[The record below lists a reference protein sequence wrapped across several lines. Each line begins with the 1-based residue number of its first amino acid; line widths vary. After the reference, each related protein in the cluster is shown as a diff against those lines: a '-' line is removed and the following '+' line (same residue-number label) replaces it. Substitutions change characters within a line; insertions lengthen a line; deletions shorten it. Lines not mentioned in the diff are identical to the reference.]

1 MEGLTYRLALV
12 YETLLAQLP
21 DLPQVV
27 ISGGAVQK
35 SAYLASL
42 LADVL
47 ETPITCSSEAEPSAR
62 GVALLALEALGLPL
76 PEEAVRQQGQVFEP
90 RLERTRIYREAMAR
104 QQELYEAVE
113 GGDRGLEVNGEGRK
127 GIGGRAFRRKQ
138 INKRTIVTG
147 ETV

>member
-1 MEGLTYRLALV
+1 MKHSWRSA
-12 YETLLAQLP
+12 

-35 SAYLASL
+35 SDYLASL

-47 ETPITCSSEAEPSAR
+47 GTPITRSSEAEPSAR

-104 QQELYEAVE
+104 QQELYEAVVRE
-113 GGDRGLEVNGEGRK
+113 AGRGLEVNGIRG
-127 GIGGRAFRRKQ
+127 
-138 INKRTIVTG
+138 KRSYR
-147 ETV
+147 ES